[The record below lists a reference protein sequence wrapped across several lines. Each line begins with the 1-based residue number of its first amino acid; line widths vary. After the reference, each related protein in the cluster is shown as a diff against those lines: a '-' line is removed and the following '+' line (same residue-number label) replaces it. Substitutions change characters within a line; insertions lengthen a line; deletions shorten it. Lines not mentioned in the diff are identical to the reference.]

1 MDSNIFH
8 FKPAIELNSEANL
21 EKFIQSS
28 KNKLTV
34 FGEDCWDHNLWH
46 TFHNT
51 RRVVARFS
59 TNLEPSTSYS
69 FSPLGAP
76 FIDFAKA
83 YIRYIYALKPITNLH
98 RHFEA
103 IRILEE
109 ALILSKHKADILM
122 LDGLVLE
129 RLGDIFNRRIS
140 NLAGRNKAGYQME
153 LLLNFCRDN
162 FITPSLPGWSNP
174 YQKVKDLTIQLDEN
188 GKEHRKNKLP
198 SEEDMML
205 FAKLFH
211 DAPSLGIEA
220 EYFTSVIALL
230 MQAPSRCSELFS
242 LPIDCTVWE
251 ENRSGELKLGIRWVP
266 AKNGNEGIKWVPTVM
281 QDVALEAIERLKK
294 ISMPAREAAMYAEM
308 HPDNNGSMVYISK
321 LVNWPFVDNAKKVKA
336 SEALLLYR
344 DRELHAE
351 HDVIQHSF
359 VLPTVNIINAR
370 ISRSEARKGVLLWK
384 KHNILREDGS
394 QPDITSHQARHWL
407 STKAERGGMDE
418 LTLAN
423 WAGRARV
430 ADNASYDHRTEEEKS
445 NAIAVITIP
454 ENANTLDKIKC
465 NLPISFEEIGKNLTG
480 AAIVTEL
487 GVCEHDFAMIP
498 CQRNGDCETCKELVC
513 IKGLSSSLE
522 LLKVREVQVA
532 AQLEKAQ
539 QSHKMGAFGADRW
552 VSSHGWRLA
561 HIRTKIRLLEDE
573 NVLDGTPIRIPDVYD
588 PSPAK
593 VVLLEKG
600 LNIEVQS
607 PDSIDSKA
615 FNIMGDLL
623 CLK

>member
-1 MDSNIFH
+1 M
-8 FKPAIELNSEANL
+8 
-21 EKFIQSS
+21 
-28 KNKLTV
+28 
-34 FGEDCWDHNLWH
+34 
-46 TFHNT
+46 
-51 RRVVARFS
+51 
-59 TNLEPSTSYS
+59 
-69 FSPLGAP
+69 
-76 FIDFAKA
+76 
-83 YIRYIYALKPITNLH
+83 
-98 RHFEA
+98 
-103 IRILEE
+103 
-109 ALILSKHKADILM
+109 
-122 LDGLVLE
+122 
-129 RLGDIFNRRIS
+129 
-140 NLAGRNKAGYQME
+140 
-153 LLLNFCRDN
+153 
-162 FITPSLPGWSNP
+162 
-174 YQKVKDLTIQLDEN
+174 
-188 GKEHRKNKLP
+188 
-198 SEEDMML
+198 
-205 FAKLFH
+205 
-211 DAPSLGIEA
+211 
-220 EYFTSVIALL
+220 
-230 MQAPSRCSELFS
+230 
-242 LPIDCTVWE
+242 
-251 ENRSGELKLGIRWVP
+251 
-266 AKNGNEGIKWVPTVM
+266 
-281 QDVALEAIERLKK
+281 
-294 ISMPAREAAMYAEM
+294 
-308 HPDNNGSMVYISK
+308 
-321 LVNWPFVDNAKKVKA
+321 
-336 SEALLLYR
+336 
-344 DRELHAE
+344 
-351 HDVIQHSF
+351 
-359 VLPTVNIINAR
+359 NIINAR
-370 ISRSEARKGVLLWK
+370 ISRSDARKGVLLWE

-513 IKGLSSSLE
+513 IKGFSSSLE